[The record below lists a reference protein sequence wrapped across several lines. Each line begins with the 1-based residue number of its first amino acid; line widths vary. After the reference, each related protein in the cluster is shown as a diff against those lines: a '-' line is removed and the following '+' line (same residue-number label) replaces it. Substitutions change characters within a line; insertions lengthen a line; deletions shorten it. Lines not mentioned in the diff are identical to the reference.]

1 MTFQT
6 GFLPSLK
13 KLKDILGLMPN
24 LNSRQKLKNSPNKDD
39 DEGWIPFYKIDDE
52 SEVTRFVVIFDK
64 QSSEEAPSVQTTAC
78 WGNLPPCLPGISS
91 VPLWSLLQV
100 WIVLWDNVS
109 IIKPWRLQ
117 GLDWALPVCSCPG
130 SQFWVLHDFW
140 VFLQNVRH
148 TDAQRVCFFWQF
160 GQ

>member
-78 WGNLPPCLPGISS
+78 WGNLPYTTLFTRDIQCSS
-91 VPLWSLLQV
+91 VESPPSV
-100 WIVLWDNVS
+100 DS
-109 IIKPWRLQ
+109 
-117 GLDWALPVCSCPG
+117 SM
-130 SQFWVLHDFW
+130 
-140 VFLQNVRH
+140 
-148 TDAQRVCFFWQF
+148 
-160 GQ
+160 GQC